1 MQAYIVQRLILIPVT
16 IVAVSILVFV
26 FMRVIPGDAAA
37 VRCGAS
43 GVADQT
49 CIEGLRRELGLDICD
64 KSQNFFGDVACTAE
78 QYWKWASEIFE
89 GDFGQQIVPPKPIA
103 DELWWR
109 LGNTLQLGML
119 SIVVSMGVGIPIGI
133 LSAIRAGKLS
143 DYAARL
149 FAILALSIPNF
160 WIGTLIVALPAFF
173 WQQRWVPDWTGWA
186 DPGTHM
192 RILVIAALVLG
203 ISSAGYLARIA
214 RSSMLEVMRSDYVRT
229 ARAKGLRET
238 IIIVRHTFRPS
249 MITVFTIAGLQF
261 SGILGGSVIIE
272 QLFTI
277 PGLGAWIVNNVG
289 DRDFQVIQATA
300 LIFATWFVIIRLLVD
315 VGYTYIDP
323 RIRY

>member
-1 MQAYIVQRLILIPVT
+1 MRTYVIQRLILLPIT
-16 IVAVSILVFV
+16 LIAVSILVFV
-26 FMRVIPGDAAA
+26 LMRVIPGDAAA

-64 KSQNFFGDVACTAE
+64 GRNGFFGSVACTAE
-78 QYWKWASEIFE
+78 QYWKWISEIFQ

-109 LGNTLQLGML
+109 LGNTIQLGML
-119 SIVVSMGVGIPIGI
+119 SITFSLLIGVPIGI
-133 LSAIRAGKLS
+133 LSAIRAGKLA
-143 DYAARL
+143 DYVARF

-173 WQQRWVPDWTGWA
+173 WQQRWVPDWTGWS
-186 DPGTHM
+186 DPSTHLQ
-192 RILVIAALVLG
+192 ILVIAALVLG

-229 ARAKGLRET
+229 ARAKGLQET
-238 IIIVRHTFRPS
+238 LIIMRHTFRPS

-261 SGILGGSVIIE
+261 GGILGGSVIIE
-272 QLFTI
+272 ALFNI
-277 PGLGAWIVNNVG
+277 PGVGWWIVNNVG
-289 DRDFQVIQATA
+289 DRDFQVIQVIA
-300 LIFATWFVIIRLLVD
+300 LLLAAWFLVIRILVD
-315 VGYTYIDP
+315 VGYAYIDP

>member
-1 MQAYIVQRLILIPVT
+1 MRAYIIQRVLLLIPT
-16 IVAVSILVFV
+16 IFAVSVLVFV
-26 FMRVIPGDAAA
+26 FMRIIPGDAAA

-64 KSQNFFGDVACTAE
+64 KSKNFGDDIACTAR
-78 QYWKWASEIFE
+78 QYWKWISEIFQ
-89 GDFGQQIVPPKPIA
+89 GDFGQEIVPPKPIA

-109 LGNTLQLGML
+109 LGNTIQLGML
-119 SIVVSMGVGIPIGI
+119 SIFFSMLVGIPVGV
-133 LSAIRAGKLS
+133 LSAIRAGKIS
-143 DYAARL
+143 DYVARF

-186 DPGTHM
+186 DPSTHLQIM
-192 RILVIAALVLG
+192 VIAALVLG
-203 ISSAGYLARIA
+203 LSSAGYLARIA

-238 IIIVRHTFRPS
+238 LISMRHTFRPS
-249 MITVFTIAGLQF
+249 MITLFTIAGIQI
-261 SGILGGSVIIE
+261 GAVLGGSVIIE
-272 QLFTI
+272 TLFNI
-277 PGLGAWIVNNVG
+277 PGVGFWIVNNVG
-289 DRDFQVIQATA
+289 DRDFQVVQVIA
-300 LIFATWFVIIRLLVD
+300 LLLATWFLVIRILVD

>member
-1 MQAYIVQRLILIPVT
+1 MKTYIIQRLILIPLT
-16 IVAVSILVFV
+16 IIAVSILVFV

-64 KSQNFFGDVACTAE
+64 KSTNFAGDVACTAE
-78 QYWKWASEIFE
+78 QYWKWASEIFQ
-89 GDFGQQIVPPKPIA
+89 GDFGQEIVPPKPIA
-103 DELWWR
+103 DEIWWR

-119 SIVVSMGVGIPIGI
+119 SIMVSMGIGIPIGI

-173 WQQRWVPDWTGWA
+173 WQQRWVPDWTGWSEPA
-186 DPGTHM
+186 THLQIM
-192 RILVIAALVLG
+192 IIAALVLG
-203 ISSAGYLARIA
+203 LSSAGYLARIA

-238 IIIVRHTFRPS
+238 LIIVRHTFRPS
-249 MITVFTIAGLQF
+249 MITVFTVAGLQF
-261 SGILGGSVIIE
+261 SLILGGSVIIE
-272 QLFTI
+272 ALFNI
-277 PGLGAWIVNNVG
+277 PGLGWWIVNNVG

-315 VGYTYIDP
+315 IGYTYIDP

>member
-1 MQAYIVQRLILIPVT
+1 MKTYIIQRLILIPLT
-16 IVAVSILVFV
+16 IIAVSILVFV

-64 KSQNFFGDVACTAE
+64 KSKNFLGDVTCTAE
-78 QYWKWASEIFE
+78 QYWKWASEIFK
-89 GDFGQQIVPPKPIA
+89 GDFGQEIVPPKPISK
-103 DELWWR
+103 EIWWR

-119 SIVVSMGVGIPIGI
+119 SIAFSMTFGIPIGI

-173 WQQRWVPDWTGWA
+173 WQQRWVPDWTGWSE
-186 DPGTHM
+186 PTTHLQ
-192 RILVIAALVLG
+192 ILVIAALVLG
-203 ISSAGYLARIA
+203 LSSAGYLARIA

-238 IIIVRHTFRPS
+238 LIIVRHTFRPS
-249 MITVFTIAGLQF
+249 MITVFTVAGLQF
-261 SGILGGSVIIE
+261 SLILGGSVIIE
-272 QLFTI
+272 ALFNI
-277 PGLGAWIVNNVG
+277 PGLGWWIVNNVG

-300 LIFATWFVIIRLLVD
+300 LIFATWFVVIRLLVD
-315 VGYTYIDP
+315 IGYTYIDP

>member
-1 MQAYIVQRLILIPVT
+1 MQNYIIQRLILLPLT
-16 IVAVSILVFV
+16 IMVVSILVFV
-26 FMRVIPGDAAA
+26 LMRVIPGDAAA

-64 KSQNFFGDVACTAE
+64 KSKNTWGDVTCTAE
-78 QYWKWASEIFE
+78 QYWKWVSEIFQ

-109 LGNTLQLGML
+109 LGNTVQLGML
-119 SIVVSMGVGIPIGI
+119 SITFSLLIGVPVGI

-143 DYAARL
+143 DYVARF
-149 FAILALSIPNF
+149 FAILSLSVPNF

-173 WQQRWVPDWTGWA
+173 WQQRWIPDWTGWA
-186 DPGTHM
+186 DPATHL
-192 RILVIAALVLG
+192 RILIIAALVLG

-238 IIIVRHTFRPS
+238 VIIMRHTFRPS

-261 SGILGGSVIIE
+261 GGILGGSVIIE
-272 QLFTI
+272 TLFNI
-277 PGLGAWIVNNVG
+277 PGVGFWIVNNVG
-289 DRDFQVIQATA
+289 DRDFQVIQAIA
-300 LIFATWFVIIRLLVD
+300 LLLATWFLLIRLLVD
-315 VGYTYIDP
+315 VGYAYIDP

>member
-1 MQAYIVQRLILIPVT
+1 MQNYIIQRLILLPLT
-16 IVAVSILVFV
+16 IVVVSILVFV
-26 FMRVIPGDAAA
+26 LMRVIPGDAAA

-64 KSQNFFGDVACTAE
+64 KSKNAWGDVTCTAE
-78 QYWKWASEIFE
+78 QYWKWVSEIFQ

-109 LGNTLQLGML
+109 LGNTIQLGML
-119 SIVVSMGVGIPIGI
+119 SITFSLLIGVPVGI

-143 DYAARL
+143 DYVARF
-149 FAILALSIPNF
+149 FAILSLSVPNF

-173 WQQRWVPDWTGWA
+173 WQQRWIPDWTGWA
-186 DPGTHM
+186 EPATHL
-192 RILVIAALVLG
+192 RILIIAALVLG
-203 ISSAGYLARIA
+203 IASAGYLARIA

-229 ARAKGLRET
+229 ARAKGLREN
-238 IIIVRHTFRPS
+238 IIIMRHTFRPS

-261 SGILGGSVIIE
+261 GGILGGSVIIE
-272 QLFTI
+272 TLFNI
-277 PGLGAWIVNNVG
+277 PGVGFWIVNNVG
-289 DRDFQVIQATA
+289 ERDFQVIQAIA
-300 LIFATWFVIIRLLVD
+300 LLLATWFLLIRLLVD
-315 VGYTYIDP
+315 VGYAYIDP

>member
-1 MQAYIVQRLILIPVT
+1 MRAYIIQRVLLLIPT
-16 IVAVSILVFV
+16 IFAVSVLVFV
-26 FMRVIPGDAAA
+26 FMRIIPGDAAA

-64 KSQNFFGDVACTAE
+64 KSKNFGDDIACTAR
-78 QYWKWASEIFE
+78 QYWKWISEIFQ
-89 GDFGQQIVPPKPIA
+89 GDFGQEIVPPKPIA

-109 LGNTLQLGML
+109 LGNTIQLGML
-119 SIVVSMGVGIPIGI
+119 SIFFSMLVGIPVGV
-133 LSAIRAGKLS
+133 LSAIRAGKIS
-143 DYAARL
+143 DYVARF

-186 DPGTHM
+186 DPSTHLQIM
-192 RILVIAALVLG
+192 VIAALVLG
-203 ISSAGYLARIA
+203 LSSAGYLARIA

-238 IIIVRHTFRPS
+238 LIIMRHTFRPS
-249 MITVFTIAGLQF
+249 MITLFTIAGIQI
-261 SGILGGSVIIE
+261 GAVLGGSVIIE
-272 QLFTI
+272 TLFNI
-277 PGLGAWIVNNVG
+277 PGVGFWIVNNVG
-289 DRDFQVIQATA
+289 DRDFQVVQVIA
-300 LIFATWFVIIRLLVD
+300 LLLATWFLVIRILVD

>member
-1 MQAYIVQRLILIPVT
+1 MRNYIIGRLLLIPVT
-16 IVAVSILVFV
+16 LFAVSALVFI
-26 FMRVIPGDAAA
+26 FMRILPGDAAE

-49 CIEGLRRELGLDICD
+49 CIEGLRRELGLDICAGAD
-64 KSQNFFGDVACTAE
+64 NFGEDVVCAAE
-78 QYWKWASEIFE
+78 QYWKWVSEIFS
-89 GDFGQQIVPPKPIA
+89 GDFGHQIVPPKPIA

-119 SIVVSMGVGIPIGI
+119 SITFSMLIGIPVGV

-143 DYAARL
+143 DYAARF
-149 FAILALSIPNF
+149 FAILALSVPNF

-173 WQQRWVPDWTGWA
+173 WQQRWVPDWTGWGEPA
-186 DPGTHM
+186 THLQ
-192 RILVIAALVLG
+192 ILVIAALVLG
-203 ISSAGYLARIA
+203 LSSAGYLARIA

-238 IIIVRHTFRPS
+238 LIIARHTFRPS

-261 SGILGGSVIIE
+261 GLILGGSVIIE
-272 QLFTI
+272 QLFGI
-277 PGLGAWIVNNVG
+277 PGLGFWIVNNVG
-289 DRDFQVIQATA
+289 DRDFQVIQAIV
-300 LIFATWFVIIRLLVD
+300 LIVATWFVVIRLLVD
-315 VGYTYIDP
+315 VGYAYIDP

>member
-16 IVAVSILVFV
+16 IIAVSILVFV

-78 QYWKWASEIFE
+78 QYWKWVSEIFG

-119 SIVVSMGVGIPIGI
+119 SIVVSMGIGIPIGI

>member
-1 MQAYIVQRLILIPVT
+1 MRTYVIQRLILLPLTVI
-16 IVAVSILVFV
+16 AVSILVFV

-64 KSQNFFGDVACTAE
+64 KSTNFAGDIACTAE
-78 QYWKWASEIFE
+78 QYWKWASEIFK
-89 GDFGQQIVPPKPIA
+89 GDFGQEIVPPKPIA
-103 DELWWR
+103 DEIWWR
-109 LGNTLQLGML
+109 LGNTVQLGML
-119 SIVVSMGVGIPIGI
+119 SIVFSMSIGIPIGV

-143 DYAARL
+143 DYMARF

-186 DPGTHM
+186 EPATHLQIM
-192 RILVIAALVLG
+192 GIAAIVLG
-203 ISSAGYLARIA
+203 LSSAGYLARIA

-229 ARAKGLRET
+229 ARAKGLREL
-238 IIIVRHTFRPS
+238 IIIGRHTFRPS

-261 SGILGGSVIIE
+261 GLILGGSVIIE
-272 QLFTI
+272 ALFNI
-277 PGLGAWIVNNVG
+277 PGLGWWIVNNVG

-300 LIFATWFVIIRLLVD
+300 LIFATWFMVVRILVD
-315 VGYTYIDP
+315 VGYAYIDP

>member
-149 FAILALSIPNF
+149 FAILALSVPNF

>member
-1 MQAYIVQRLILIPVT
+1 MQAYIIQRLILLPIT

-26 FMRVIPGDAAA
+26 FMRIIPGDAAA

-64 KSQNFFGDVACTAE
+64 KSQNFGGDVACTAQ
-78 QYWKWASEIFE
+78 QYWKWFSEIFQ
-89 GDFGQQIVPPKPIA
+89 GDFGQEIVPPKPIA
-103 DELWWR
+103 DEIWWR
-109 LGNTLQLGML
+109 LGNTLQLGMM
-119 SIVVSMGVGIPIGI
+119 SIAFSLLIGIPVGI
-133 LSAIRAGKLS
+133 LSAIRAGKIS
-143 DYAARL
+143 DYIARF

-186 DPGTHM
+186 DPGTHL

-203 ISSAGYLARIA
+203 VSSAGYLARIA

-229 ARAKGLRET
+229 ARAKGLREL
-238 IIIVRHTFRPS
+238 IIIGRHTFRPS
-249 MITVFTIAGLQF
+249 MITLFTIAGLQF
-261 SGILGGSVIIE
+261 GGILAGSAIIE
-272 QLFTI
+272 TLFNI
-277 PGLGAWIVNNVG
+277 PGLGWWIVNNVG

-300 LIFATWFVIIRLLVD
+300 LIFATWFMIVRILVD
-315 VGYTYIDP
+315 VGYAFIDP

>member
-1 MQAYIVQRLILIPVT
+1 MKTYIIQRLVLIPLT
-16 IVAVSILVFV
+16 IIAVSILVFV
-26 FMRVIPGDAAA
+26 FMRVIPGDAAQ

-43 GVADQT
+43 GQADQT
-49 CIEGLRRELGLDICD
+49 CIEGLREQLGLNICD
-64 KSQNFFGDVACTAE
+64 KSTNFIGDVTCTAE
-78 QYWKWASEIFE
+78 QYWKWASEIFQ
-89 GDFGQQIVPPKPIA
+89 GDFGHEIVPPKPISK
-103 DELWWR
+103 EIWWR

-119 SIVVSMGVGIPIGI
+119 SIAFSMSIGIPIGI

-173 WQQRWVPDWTGWA
+173 WQQRWVPDWTGWSE
-186 DPGTHM
+186 PSTHLQ
-192 RILVIAALVLG
+192 ILVIAALVLG
-203 ISSAGYLARIA
+203 LSSAGYLARIA

-238 IIIVRHTFRPS
+238 LIIVRHTFRPS
-249 MITVFTIAGLQF
+249 MITVFTVAGLQF
-261 SGILGGSVIIE
+261 SLILGGSVIIE
-272 QLFTI
+272 ALFNI
-277 PGLGAWIVNNVG
+277 PGLGWWIVNNVG

-300 LIFATWFVIIRLLVD
+300 LIFATWFVVIRLLVD
-315 VGYTYIDP
+315 IGYTYIDP

>member
-1 MQAYIVQRLILIPVT
+1 MRAYIVQRLILIPVT
-16 IVAVSILVFV
+16 IIAVSILVFV

-64 KSQNFFGDVACTAE
+64 KSTNLGGDIACTAE
-78 QYWKWASEIFE
+78 QYWKWASEIFK
-89 GDFGQQIVPPKPIA
+89 GDFGQEIVPPKPIA
-103 DELWWR
+103 DEIWWR

-119 SIVVSMGVGIPIGI
+119 SIAFSMGIGVPIGV

-186 DPGTHM
+186 EPSTHL

-203 ISSAGYLARIA
+203 VSSAGYLARIA

-238 IIIVRHTFRPS
+238 LIIVRHTFRPS
-249 MITVFTIAGLQF
+249 MITVFTVAGLQF
-261 SGILGGSVIIE
+261 SLILGGSVIIE
-272 QLFTI
+272 ALFNI
-277 PGLGAWIVNNVG
+277 PGLGWWIVNNVG

>member
-1 MQAYIVQRLILIPVT
+1 MRNYIIGRLILIPVT
-16 IVAVSILVFV
+16 LFAVSALVFV
-26 FMRVIPGDAAA
+26 FMRILPGDAAE

-43 GVADQT
+43 GLADAT
-49 CIEGLRRELGLDICD
+49 CIEGLRSELGLDICD
-64 KSQNFFGDVACTAE
+64 DADNFGEDIICTAE
-78 QYWKWASEIFE
+78 QYWKWVSEIFR
-89 GDFGQQIVPPKPIA
+89 GDFGHQIVPPKPIA

-119 SIVVSMGVGIPIGI
+119 SIMFSMLIGIPVGV

-143 DYAARL
+143 DYAARF
-149 FAILALSIPNF
+149 FAILALSVPNF

-186 DPGTHM
+186 EPATHL

-203 ISSAGYLARIA
+203 LSSAGYLARIA

-229 ARAKGLRET
+229 ARAKGLREML
-238 IIIVRHTFRPS
+238 IIVRHTFRPS

-261 SGILGGSVIIE
+261 GLILGGSVIIE
-272 QLFTI
+272 QLFGI
-277 PGLGAWIVNNVG
+277 PGLGFWIVNNVG
-289 DRDFQVIQATA
+289 DRDFQPIQAIV
-300 LIFATWFVIIRLLVD
+300 LIVATWFVLIRLLVD
-315 VGYTYIDP
+315 VGYAVIDP

>member
-1 MQAYIVQRLILIPVT
+1 MRTYVIGRLILLPIT
-16 IVAVSILVFV
+16 IFAVSVLVFV
-26 FMRVIPGDAAA
+26 FMRIIPGDAAQ

-64 KSQNFFGDVACTAE
+64 KASNFWGDVTCTAE
-78 QYWKWASEIFE
+78 QYWKWVSEIFQ
-89 GDFGQQIVPPKPIA
+89 GDFGQEIVPPKPIA

-119 SIVVSMGVGIPIGI
+119 SIFFSMAIGIPIGI

-186 DPGTHM
+186 DPGTHL
-192 RILVIAALVLG
+192 RILVIAAVVLG

-238 IIIVRHTFRPS
+238 LIIVRHTFRPS

-261 SGILGGSVIIE
+261 GLILGGSAIIE
-272 QLFTI
+272 TLFNI
-277 PGLGAWIVNNVG
+277 PGLGYWIVNNVG
-289 DRDFQVIQATA
+289 DRDFQVIQAAA
-300 LIFATWFVIIRLLVD
+300 LIFATWFMLVRILVD
-315 VGYTYIDP
+315 VGYAYIDP

>member
-1 MQAYIVQRLILIPVT
+1 MQAYIIQRILLLIPT
-16 IVAVSILVFV
+16 IFAVSVLVFV
-26 FMRVIPGDAAA
+26 FMRLIPGDAAA

-64 KSQNFFGDVACTAE
+64 KSKNFAGDVSCTAQ
-78 QYWKWASEIFE
+78 QYWKWISEIFQ
-89 GDFGQQIVPPKPIA
+89 GDFGQEIVPPKPIA

-109 LGNTLQLGML
+109 LGNTIQLGML
-119 SIVVSMGVGIPIGI
+119 SIAFSMLIGIPVGI
-133 LSAIRAGKLS
+133 LSAIRAGKVS
-143 DYAARL
+143 DYVARF

-186 DPGTHM
+186 EPETHL
-192 RILVIAALVLG
+192 RIMVIAALVLG
-203 ISSAGYLARIA
+203 LSSAGYLARIA

-229 ARAKGLRET
+229 ARAKGLKET
-238 IIIVRHTFRPS
+238 LIIMRHTFRPS
-249 MITVFTIAGLQF
+249 MITLFTIAGIQI
-261 SGILGGSVIIE
+261 GAVLGGSVIIE
-272 QLFTI
+272 TLFSI
-277 PGLGAWIVNNVG
+277 PGVGFWIVNNVG
-289 DRDFQVIQATA
+289 DRDFQVVQVIA
-300 LIFATWFVIIRLLVD
+300 LLLATWFLVIRILVD

>member
-1 MQAYIVQRLILIPVT
+1 MRTYVIQRLILLPLT
-16 IVAVSILVFV
+16 IIAVSILVFV
-26 FMRVIPGDAAA
+26 FMRIIPGDAAA

-64 KSQNFFGDVACTAE
+64 KSTNFAGDVACTAE

-89 GDFGQQIVPPKPIA
+89 GDFGQEIVPPKPIA

-119 SIVVSMGVGIPIGI
+119 SIFFSMLIGIPIGI

-143 DYAARL
+143 DYMARL

-186 DPGTHM
+186 EPETHL
-192 RILVIAALVLG
+192 RIIVIAAAVLG
-203 ISSAGYLARIA
+203 LSSAGYLARIA

-238 IIIVRHTFRPS
+238 LIIVRHTFRPS
-249 MITVFTIAGLQF
+249 MITVFTLAGLQF
-261 SGILGGSVIIE
+261 GLILGGSAIIE
-272 QLFTI
+272 TLFNI
-277 PGLGAWIVNNVG
+277 PGLGYWIVNNVG
-289 DRDFQVIQATA
+289 DRDFQVIQAAA
-300 LIFATWFVIIRLLVD
+300 LIFATWFMIVRILVD
-315 VGYTYIDP
+315 VGYAYIDP

>member
-1 MQAYIVQRLILIPVT
+1 MRAYIIQRLILLPIT

-49 CIEGLRRELGLDICD
+49 CIEGLRRELGLDICEGTE
-64 KSQNFFGDVACTAE
+64 NFFGDIACTAE
-78 QYWKWASEIFE
+78 QYWKWVSEIFQ

-109 LGNTLQLGML
+109 LGNTVQLGML
-119 SIVVSMGVGIPIGI
+119 SITFSMLIGIPVGI
-133 LSAIRAGKLS
+133 LSAIRSGKLS
-143 DYAARL
+143 DYVARF

-186 DPGTHM
+186 EPGTHM
-192 RILVIAALVLG
+192 RILIIAALVLG
-203 ISSAGYLARIA
+203 VSSAGYLARIA

-249 MITVFTIAGLQF
+249 MITLFTIAGLQF
-261 SGILGGSVIIE
+261 GGILAGSAIIE
-272 QLFTI
+272 TLFSI
-277 PGLGAWIVNNVG
+277 PGVGWWIVNNVG
-289 DRDFQVIQATA
+289 DRDFQVIQVIA
-300 LIFATWFVIIRLLVD
+300 LLLATWFLLIRMLVD
-315 VGYTYIDP
+315 VGYAYIDP
-323 RIRY
+323 RIRF